1 MCCSLKHIKKLYFIA
16 KEKNLSL
23 PSEFESKSFNW
34 LRKQYNGIG
43 AEWMPQWIR
52 NFVTKLFAPMEPA
65 ALIHDIDFLNK
76 NKSYWNFTK
85 ANLRLLYNGIK
96 IHHFCSGLALTVL
109 CQMFGWTAWKEG
121 KETMAYCYYL
131 EGK

>member
-1 MCCSLKHIKKLYFIA
+1 MCCSLKHIKKLYSIA
-16 KEKNLSL
+16 KEKHLSL
-23 PSEFESKSFNW
+23 PFGFEEKSFNW
-34 LRKQYNGIG
+34 LRKHYNGIG

-85 ANLRLLYNGIK
+85 ANLRLFYNGFKSGYI
-96 IHHFCSGLALTVL
+96 CSGFFLAII
-109 CQMFGWTAWKEG
+109 CQCLGWSAWKDG
-121 KETMAYCYYL
+121 KECIAFCYYL